1 MDQKCDHF
9 QACVG
14 ASPTYPGEKVAGSSA
29 EKKWRMEKELLIM
42 SRHIMGAS

>member
-1 MDQKCDHF
+1 MYQQCDHF

-14 ASPTYPGEKVAGSSA
+14 ASLTYPGEKVAGSS
-29 EKKWRMEKELLIM
+29 EEMKWRTEKELLTM